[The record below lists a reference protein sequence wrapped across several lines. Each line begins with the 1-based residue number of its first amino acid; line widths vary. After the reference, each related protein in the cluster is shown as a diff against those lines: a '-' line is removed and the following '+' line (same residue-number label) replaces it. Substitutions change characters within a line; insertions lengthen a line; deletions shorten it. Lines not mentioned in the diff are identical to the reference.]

1 MAVSDTLFD
10 AIEEIRD
17 DLANQPRMYGTVRP
31 QIEALLAEM
40 ERVLFLLDA
49 PPPTD
54 AGGAASG
61 SA

>member
-10 AIEEIRD
+10 AIEAIRD
-17 DLANQPRMYGTVRP
+17 DLASHASMYGTVRP
-31 QIEALLAEM
+31 QIETLLAEM
-40 ERVLFLLDA
+40 ERVQSLLDA

-54 AGGAASG
+54 RGGPATR